1 MNTQSQL
8 KVFRSSGYDYLYVYY
23 KLGKNM
29 LRIPTDKKIVN
40 GKMTKDLLFSSK
52 VEGFEE
58 LNKTIMEMMQ
68 KVDDYIYVKLR
79 EHFPVISQKECKKF
93 IQERYMRGDLFS
105 GKRYEP
111 LKPKPESKSLVD
123 YIEDYVKYRKSKNT
137 RRNTAKEF
145 TTMLNRVKAFDLYNN
160 QITYLKDIN
169 FSWSDKFEEF
179 LNNNAKNGKDESGK
193 TKYGYDS
200 GTVEKT
206 YTILITVLYHY
217 YKRKDEQNIDLSDK
231 FTLAGFK
238 RGDKSKNLANP
249 LTFEQFQVLY
259 NHKFEEAYLEL
270 TRVRFC
276 LQCSTGLRFG
286 DIHRITSENID
297 NDRIV
302 IEPAK
307 TAHLNK
313 IIYID
318 LNAYSKSI
326 LEQLQF
332 NTGAL
337 KIENAPYNRN
347 IKTMFKKMQTKY
359 PDMNFKDDYG
369 SHCARDTFI
378 SICVTKGVDFKTI
391 LLWTG
396 QTSYSVMDRY
406 IFTTDDY
413 KAGQMA
419 KAFKELPVQT
429 AQ

>member
-1 MNTQSQL
+1 MNTKSQL

-29 LRIPTDKKIVN
+29 LRIPTDKKIVK

-111 LKPKPESKSLVD
+111 LKQVVKSKSLIT
-123 YIEDYVKYRKSKNT
+123 YIEEYIEFRKSKNT

-145 TTMLNRVKAFDLYNN
+145 TTMLNRVKAFDLHYK

-169 FSWSDKFEEF
+169 FTWSDKFEEY
-179 LNNNAKNGKDESGK
+179 LNNKAKNGKDEKGK
-193 TKYGYDS
+193 DKYGYDS

-206 YTILITVLYHY
+206 YTILITVLYHFY
-217 YKRKDEQNIDLSDK
+217 IRKDEQNIDLSDK

-238 RGDKSKNLANP
+238 RGKKSKNKANP
-249 LTFEQFQVLY
+249 LTFQQFQTLF
-259 NHKFEEAYLEL
+259 NHKFDEHYLEL
-270 TRVRFC
+270 TRIRFC

-286 DIHRITSENID
+286 DLHRITSEKID

-302 IEPAK
+302 IQPAK
-307 TAHLNK
+307 TAHLDK
-313 IIYID
+313 TIYID
-318 LNAYSKSI
+318 LNPFSKSI
-326 LEQLQF
+326 LDQLQY
-332 NTGAL
+332 NTESL

-347 IKTMFKKMQTKY
+347 IKTMFQQMQNDFPKMNY
-359 PDMNFKDDYG
+359 RDDYG
-369 SHCARDTFI
+369 SHCGRDTFI

-396 QTSYSVMDRY
+396 QTSYTVMDRY
-406 IFTTDDY
+406 IFTTDEY
-413 KAGQMA
+413 KAGQME
-419 KAFKELPVQT
+419 KAFEELPVDNPT
-429 AQ
+429 